1 MQVASPAQPLDWKGA
16 KLGLRK
22 PLPLAQQFLLT
33 AAGRAARARRLFC
46 ALPVLEEEPL
56 EPAEP
61 GVPLEPDGLELP
73 EAELPPLDDLLPS

>member
-1 MQVASPAQPLDWKGA
+1 VP
-16 KLGLRK
+16 LGLDG
-22 PLPLAQQFLLT
+22 F
-33 AAGRAARARRLFC
+33 FC

-61 GVPLEPDGLELP
+61 EVPLEPDGLELP